1 MHPSGR
7 AREHQEKREIG
18 MKAKWSYRGRGL
30 GPRDA
35 AACVIDTRHHGDIER
50 LTEMILEQ
58 CLSKKDLA
66 HMLAY
71 GMMIGSEERRL
82 CDAMAKAEEF
92 MIEHKETRFSAGWL
106 TAVIDM
112 SGMRRT
118 VIDGR
123 EFTFRTCGECP
134 FVGRDREVCRHP
146 SNLGGATEYDD
157 IPKGCPLKEVRTW
170 GWR

>member
-1 MHPSGR
+1 
-7 AREHQEKREIG
+7 
-18 MKAKWSYRGRGL
+18 MKAKWSYRGKGL

-35 AACVIDTRHHGDIER
+35 AACVIDTRHHEDIGR

-58 CLSKKDLA
+58 CLSKRDLA

-71 GMMIGSEERRL
+71 GTMQGSEERRL
-82 CDAMAKAEEF
+82 RDAMAKAEEF
-92 MIEHKETRFSAGWL
+92 MVEHRETRFCVGGL

-123 EFTFRTCGECP
+123 EFMFRTCGECP
-134 FVGRDREVCRHP
+134 FAGRDKEKLGICRHP